1 MKIRTKND
9 LRNKTLKNLQ
19 LYREF
24 QSVYGY
30 SLPDEYKIKYRAIS
44 SIDSEIPF
52 VETIND
58 ILTNIINR
66 DLFEDWEDDKVYYL
80 MIRFLENTCAVDD
93 NLVRKAL
100 QTVKK

>member
-1 MKIRTKND
+1 MKFKSKTE
-9 LRNKTLKNLQ
+9 LRIKVMDNMKV
-19 LYREF
+19 YREF
-24 QSVYGY
+24 QSIYGY
-30 SLPDEYKIKYRAIS
+30 SLPDEYKIKYRALS

-58 ILTNIINR
+58 ILTNIIKR
-66 DLFEDWEDDKVYYL
+66 DLFEDWEDNKVYYL
-80 MIRFLENTCAVDD
+80 MIRFLENTCEVDD